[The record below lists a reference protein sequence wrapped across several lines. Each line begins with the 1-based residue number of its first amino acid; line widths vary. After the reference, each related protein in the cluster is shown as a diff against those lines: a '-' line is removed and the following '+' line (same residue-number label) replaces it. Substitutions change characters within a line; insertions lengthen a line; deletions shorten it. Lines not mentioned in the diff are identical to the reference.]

1 MGHSQSVEASSEA
14 QLKLLVLR
22 RISTNMRATILCV
35 LVFMLA
41 YSEGRPHKSVKS
53 ENKGGRRPIR
63 AASFFGE
70 APKNHNNALAG
81 TADFLKWQ
89 LNKAM
94 PVSFG
99 KTKDNTASFFG
110 GAANNNGFLGGA
122 AGLLGGAAENN
133 DASHFKWN

>member
-14 QLKLLVLR
+14 QLKLLVLK

-41 YSEGRPHKSVKS
+41 YSEGRPHKTIKS
-53 ENKGGRRPIR
+53 ENKGGRHIR
-63 AASFFGE
+63 STSFFGE

-89 LNKAM
+89 LNKAK